1 MYNNLLISLLALLLA
16 SAPAFAQ
23 TTAKQGSNKLT
34 INRAKTLDFKPDMVK
49 LLEVPKGWEVSI
61 AASGLGKPRMLY
73 GGNNGELYITRRD
86 PGDVLILKDKD
97 GDQKF
102 EEQATIVSNFKGVHG
117 ITIKDGWMYLCN
129 NSSLR
134 RYKVNN
140 DGSLGVLETLMD
152 DLPAAGQHPNRT
164 IDFGPDGMLYL
175 SVGSACNACKEPEE
189 LATILQVD
197 PKTWKRT
204 VFAAG
209 LRNTIGFDWHPATGE
224 LWGLDNGGDGKGNDW
239 PPEELNRLIKG
250 GHYGFPFAYGK
261 KEADKTF
268 KDLPGTTKEAFVNTT
283 QASVLEM
290 QAHMA
295 PIAFQFFN
303 NVKNIPAE
311 YNNDGLVCWH
321 GSWNRKKSVGYKVQ
335 RIKFK
340 NGVAVGIEDFVTG
353 FLRPGTGRKQ
363 KHFGRPAGLTITP
376 EGIVFISDDAN
387 GVLYAVKKSSK

>member
-1 MYNNLLISLLALLLA
+1 
-16 SAPAFAQ
+16 
-23 TTAKQGSNKLT
+23 
-34 INRAKTLDFKPDMVK
+34 
-49 LLEVPKGWEVSI
+49 
-61 AASGLGKPRMLY
+61 
-73 GGNNGELYITRRD
+73 
-86 PGDVLILKDKD
+86 
-97 GDQKF
+97 
-102 EEQATIVSNFKGVHG
+102 
-117 ITIKDGWMYLCN
+117 MYLCN

-204 VFAAG
+204 VYAAG
-209 LRNTIGFDWHPATGE
+209 LRNTVGFDWHPATGE

-376 EGIVFISDDAN
+376 EGIVYISDDAN
-387 GVLYAVKKSSK
+387 GVLYAVKRSTK